1 MNPTPPY
8 DDILEDETLAPLK
21 RNHACLQCKKRK
33 VKCDATKPT
42 CAPCMRSHAHAVRSA
57 HRNGT
62 TPPVLTCTY
71 AEGDSPEPEAGEENK
86 ARKKKPVVTSS
97 GSNTNT
103 GVKRQHVG
111 QGHRE
116 TPDEEKEN
124 LKARIAELEARL
136 ATLTPPSSHSN
147 IEPSL
152 PLSSNAYN
160 INGDNNM
167 PFASQSFSTLA
178 NGSARVEPILE
189 EIGNSSTNINFGISN
204 TESIPLPESLGDF
217 SGLDD
222 FFLVPKDW
230 PKGLPLPFLLEH
242 LVETFFNYVPQT
254 PRMLHRAS
262 LLARIKLPPSSPDF
276 PFPGLLHAICA
287 SAAGYTAWV
296 NNLAPHM
303 LEESVQRHL
312 ALGLDLTTIDDF
324 GLAQAHLGAK
334 AVELTTSVCIMGSG
348 PLIFQLVQ
356 ACILLGDAFF
366 TKGFP
371 MKGWMM
377 GGHPARL
384 LAVLELCN
392 RQPRTHNHKQPL
404 LKAPETDME
413 REERLITTWMAFTND
428 AGYTINSNW
437 APSMMVTEVRC
448 NLPTSYE
455 DWCKV
460 EGMVKN
466 PQNASSHDLYYSHP
480 IEDSFI
486 FVIKGSVLMATVASW
501 LRNWQQ
507 REKEPD
513 DEMEGCKTDEFKAL
527 NHRIETFSTSL
538 PAALKNIFRYLDSRS
553 MGFDANLLSIHLIP
567 NVATCLLHEPFML
580 WQPYD
585 PSTIIVQRAY
595 DNIMAV
601 LHLIPS
607 NLDIALILTPSLAMS
622 LYTVGRFITDFIKH
636 ADSLK
641 QIQTAVRYRADLR
654 VLINLLDR
662 YGQRHPLGNAMV
674 HFLEQYTQAAERN
687 TPVDPNEMCKFNVKR
702 VEYVTSPDEAILENI
717 ESTYINKINTHA
729 EISGQYANSS
739 IKGNINGGSSS
750 GSRSASISGISP
762 NTMLSNLSNQP
773 TPESITSFCNSTN
786 GEGCILDF
794 DGNANASSSI
804 NISPNGDN
812 NNNNNNNNHNNT
824 NGTSNNGNTNP
835 TQIQQAQINIPQ
847 WDNSPMTKNATG
859 VSTAFDHWDKSFHT
873 GFHIGRQPGEQLPM
887 MTFLGNLGTDDSVQP
902 LPIPIPVNDPS
913 GQYENPEWK
922 HNLFTIPGTN
932 IHQ

>member
-42 CAPCMRSHAHAVRSA
+42 CAPCLRSHAHAVRSA

-62 TPPVLTCTY
+62 AQPVLTCTY
-71 AEGDSPEPEAGEENK
+71 AEGDSPEPEAGDESK
-86 ARKKKPVVTSS
+86 ARKKGLSA
-97 GSNTNT
+97 NA

-111 QGHRE
+111 QGKRDS
-116 TPDEEKEN
+116 PDEEKEI

-136 ATLTPPSSHSN
+136 AMLTPPSSHSG

-152 PLSSNAYN
+152 PLSSDAYD
-160 INGDNNM
+160 INGNM
-167 PFASQSFSTLA
+167 PFSQTFTTSTTGPA
-178 NGSARVEPILE
+178 HVKPILE
-189 EIGNSSTNINFGISN
+189 EIGNSNYTLPDVATID
-204 TESIPLPESLGDF
+204 SIPLPESLGDF

-254 PRMLHRAS
+254 SRMLHRS
-262 LLARIKLPPSSPDF
+262 TLLARIKLPPTSPDF

-287 SAAGYTAWV
+287 SASGYTAWV
-296 NNLAPHM
+296 NNLAPHL
-303 LEESVQRHL
+303 LEEAVQRHL

-324 GLAQAHLGAK
+324 GLAQAHLAAK
-334 AVELTTSVCIMGSG
+334 AVELTASICIMGSG

-356 ACILLGDAFF
+356 SCILLSDAFF

-371 MKGWMM
+371 MKGWIM

-384 LAVLELCN
+384 LSVLELCN
-392 RQPRTHNHKQPL
+392 RQPRTIQHKQPF

-413 REERLITTWMAFTND
+413 REERLITTWMAFVAD
-428 AGYTINSNW
+428 AGYTLNSNW
-437 APSMMVTEVRC
+437 APSMMISEVRC

-455 DWCKV
+455 DWCKI
-460 EGMVKN
+460 EGMKKN
-466 PQNASSHDLYYSHP
+466 PQNAGSHDLYYSHP

-486 FVIKGSVLMATVASW
+486 FVIKGCILMANVAQW

-513 DEMEGCKTDEFKAL
+513 DELAGCKTEEFRTL

-538 PAALKNIFRYLDSRS
+538 PAALKNIFRYLDSKS

-567 NVATCLLHEPFML
+567 NIATCLLHEPFMQ

-585 PSTIIVQRAY
+585 PSTITVQRAY

-607 NLDIALILTPSLAMS
+607 NLDITLILTPALAMS
-622 LYTVGRFITDFIKH
+622 LCTIGHFISDFIKH
-636 ADSLK
+636 ADALK
-641 QIQTAVRYRADLR
+641 QTQTAMKYRADMR

-662 YGQRHPLGNAMV
+662 YGQRHPLGNAFV
-674 HFLEQYTQAAERN
+674 HFLEQYTRSAEDIVP
-687 TPVDPNEMCKFNVKR
+687 TDSSEMCKFNVKR
-702 VEYVTSPDEAILENI
+702 VEYVSSAEESILENI
-717 ESTYINKINTHA
+717 EASYINKINNHA
-729 EISGQYANSS
+729 ETSAQYGKSMIN
-739 IKGNINGGSSS
+739 GNISAGPSRS
-750 GSRSASISGISP
+750 GSISLSSSGISP

-773 TPESITSFCNSTN
+773 TPESITSTCYSSV
-786 GEGCILDF
+786 GAEGCILDF
-794 DGNANASSSI
+794 DSTSSI
-804 NISPNGDN
+804 NLVN
-812 NNNNNNNNHNNT
+812 NNNNGNLSHNQNI
-824 NGTSNNGNTNP
+824 
-835 TQIQQAQINIPQ
+835 QIQQDQINLPISQ
-847 WDNSPMTKNATG
+847 WD
-859 VSTAFDHWDKSFHT
+859 VQSTNKSVADRPAFDNWDKSFHT

-887 MTFLGNLGTDDSVQP
+887 MTFLGNLGTEDSVQP
-902 LPIPIPVNDPS
+902 VPIPVPVQNVS
-913 GQYENPEWK
+913 TEFENPQWK
-922 HNLFTIPGTN
+922 HNPFNIPGTN
-932 IHQ
+932 VHQ